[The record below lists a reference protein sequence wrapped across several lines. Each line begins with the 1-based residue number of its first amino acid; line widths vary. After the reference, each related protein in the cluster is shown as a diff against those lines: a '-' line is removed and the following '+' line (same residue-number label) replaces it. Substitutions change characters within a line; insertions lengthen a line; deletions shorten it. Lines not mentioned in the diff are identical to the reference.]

1 MIWNP
6 ALEARPHHIC
16 ELYGENRGAEI
27 KHVVLKL
34 SQQGSSGSTDS
45 SVQSTGGA
53 QDSRGSCTRGPIIYS
68 ASSSTYID

>member
-6 ALEARPHHIC
+6 ALEARPDHIC

-27 KHVVLKL
+27 KHVVLKP
-34 SQQGSSGSTDS
+34 SQQGRSGSTDS

-53 QDSRGSCTRGPIIYS
+53 PNYS
-68 ASSSTYID
+68 QPQEGTQEVPA